1 MLGHLQGNL
10 HAVVVYIR
18 NEGHRLVCVFKALA
32 DFLYRLGMG
41 QGRHREAHDFT
52 ADFMQPPDTGRSP
65 FDIEGVLVDHRL
77 HRHRVIAA
85 DPDISHPHAAGLAPV
100 NQGVVASRGAGHGWV
115 KRGAGKG
122 KACHKDSSSGG
133 GLTRKGSAYL
143 PEVRCRERAG

>member
-1 MLGHLQGNL
+1 
-10 HAVVVYIR
+10 
-18 NEGHRLVCVFKALA
+18 
-32 DFLYRLGMG
+32 
-41 QGRHREAHDFT
+41 
-52 ADFMQPPDTGRSP
+52 MQPPDTGRSS
-65 FDIEGVLVDHRL
+65 FDIESVLVDHRL

-100 NQGVVASRGAGHGWV
+100 NQGVVASHAVVGSRGAGHGWV

-122 KACHKDSSSGG
+122 KACHKDSSSGESVKRSRQFSKAGG